1 MTKKLVLVL
10 ALGVQFAAAMSV
22 SGANAAPSCLPCDA
36 SPAVVMAAPSCLP
49 CDGDASPPVVMAAP
63 SCLPCD
69 SSL

>member
-22 SGANAAPSCLPCDA
+22 SGANAAPSCLPCDG

-49 CDGDASPPVVMAAP
+49 CDATSVVVKAAP